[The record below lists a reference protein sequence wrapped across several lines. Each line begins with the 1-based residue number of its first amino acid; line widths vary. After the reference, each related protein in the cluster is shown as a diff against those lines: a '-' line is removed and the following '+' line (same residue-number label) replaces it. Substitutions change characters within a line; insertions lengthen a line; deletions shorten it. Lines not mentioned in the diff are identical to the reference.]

1 MNWLVQENSSTK
13 VASVFLT
20 QAAAHEAAM
29 SVMNSAGLSESQV
42 NILGPADAQR
52 SRLDA
57 FGEKVQPESR
67 GILRTFVRSHLVL
80 GAVGG
85 LLGVIVWW
93 ALMSHPLVASTP
105 LMALVALAGFG
116 VTFGM
121 LGAGLV
127 TLRPDQSIL
136 FVELRELRGVLLEIA
151 LRSRLRA
158 GQWGVIFHPIDAAQT
173 EAVRNALRVRSAEVH
188 TTL

>member
-13 VASVFLT
+13 VASMFLT

-29 SVMNSAGLSESQV
+29 GVMNSAGLSESQV

-136 FVELRELRGVLLEIA
+136 FVELR
-151 LRSRLRA
+151 SRLRA
-158 GQWGVIFHPIDAAQT
+158 GQWGVIFHPVDAAQT